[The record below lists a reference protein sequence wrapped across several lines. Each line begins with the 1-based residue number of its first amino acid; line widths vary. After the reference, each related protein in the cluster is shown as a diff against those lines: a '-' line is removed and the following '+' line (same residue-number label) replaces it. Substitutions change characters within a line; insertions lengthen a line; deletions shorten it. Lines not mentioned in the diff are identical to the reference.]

1 MTATEVPGID
11 SRPFFTTDTMI
22 TRVKPKT
29 GDTTTVPIQADSA
42 RLRLVI
48 VHRDKAATNL
58 RLRLYQLPVTA
69 DSTSTFASLD
79 SYFNGPVVD
88 SVNVSDLLAQPAIG
102 DTATIRIW
110 GDSIRRDTAGDVLP
124 VRRNEPSP
132 APFFPLPTLQA
143 PPPVSHHRRP

>member
-29 GDTTTVPIQADSA
+29 GDTTTVPILADSA

-69 DSTSTFASLD
+69 DSTSTF
-79 SYFNGPVVD
+79 
-88 SVNVSDLLAQPAIG
+88 
-102 DTATIRIW
+102 
-110 GDSIRRDTAGDVLP
+110 DSIRFFFNAPVWDTVNGSELLG
-124 VRRNEPSP
+124 SP
-132 APFFPLPTLQA
+132 GP
-143 PPPVSHHRRP
+143 RG